1 MIASHSLALIGLPF
15 LFLGAIAI
23 YRRCGGRTNSLS
35 LNLTDAALQERRR
48 DVLQKV
54 RNAVIETREL
64 EDGYSYQL
72 PASEEWL
79 AELVQLVN
87 LERQCCPFLRLSI
100 TVEPDNGPFWLEL
113 TGAAGTKDFLA
124 STFN

>member
-1 MIASHSLALIGLPF
+1 MTLPIACS
-15 LFLGAIAI
+15 
-23 YRRCGGRTNSLS
+23 
-35 LNLTDAALQERRR
+35 LTDAQLQESRR
-48 DVLQKV
+48 DVLRKV

-79 AELVQLVN
+79 AELAHLVN

-100 TVEPDNGPFWLEL
+100 TVEPDNGPCWLEL
-113 TGAAGTKDFLA
+113 TGPPGTKHVLA
-124 STFN
+124 TTFN

>member
-1 MIASHSLALIGLPF
+1 MTLPIACS
-15 LFLGAIAI
+15 
-23 YRRCGGRTNSLS
+23 
-35 LNLTDAALQERRR
+35 LTDAALQERRR

-79 AELVQLVN
+79 AELAHLVN
-87 LERQCCPFLRLSI
+87 LERQCCPFLRLRI

-113 TGAAGTKDFLA
+113 TGPPGTKDSLA
-124 STFN
+124 TTFN

>member
-1 MIASHSLALIGLPF
+1 MTLPIA
-15 LFLGAIAI
+15 
-23 YRRCGGRTNSLS
+23 C
-35 LNLTDAALQERRR
+35 NLTEAALQERRR

-72 PASEEWL
+72 PAREEWL
-79 AELVQLVN
+79 AELAQLVN

-100 TVEPDNGPFWLEL
+100 TVEPDNGPLWLEL
-113 TGAAGTKDFLA
+113 TGPPGTKDFLA
-124 STFN
+124 TTFN